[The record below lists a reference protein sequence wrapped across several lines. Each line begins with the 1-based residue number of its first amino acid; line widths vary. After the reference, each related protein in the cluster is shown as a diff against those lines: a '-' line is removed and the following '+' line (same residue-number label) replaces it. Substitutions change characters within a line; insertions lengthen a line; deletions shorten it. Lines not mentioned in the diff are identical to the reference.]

1 MRKKGELEE
10 MGMRIRMWRKD
21 RGLRANELAR
31 KLKISGGSLSEIEN
45 GKSFPSA
52 LTLANMHLNTNLN
65 VGYVLTG
72 QMDHEKTGYKTLRTL
87 LIEVDADIDHVILK
101 NRKTA

>member
-52 LTLANMHLNTNLN
+52 PTLASMHLNTDLN

-72 QMDHEKTGYKTLRTL
+72 QVASNLKKTPRTL
-87 LIEVDADIDHVILK
+87 LVEIDANIDHVILK
-101 NRKTA
+101 NRKNA

>member
-1 MRKKGELEE
+1 

-52 LTLANMHLNTNLN
+52 PTLASMHLNTDLN

-72 QMDHEKTGYKTLRTL
+72 QAAKNLKKTPRTL
-87 LIEVDADIDHVILK
+87 LVEIDANIDHVVLK
-101 NRKTA
+101 NRKNA

>member
-1 MRKKGELEE
+1 MRRNIEFEDLGK
-10 MGMRIRMWRKD
+10 RIRNWRKD
-21 RGLRANELAR
+21 QGLKAKELAL

>member
-1 MRKKGELEE
+1 
-10 MGMRIRMWRKD
+10 MRIRMWRKD

-52 LTLANMHLNTNLN
+52 PTLASMHLNTDLN

-72 QMDHEKTGYKTLRTL
+72 QAAKNLKKTPRTL
-87 LIEVDADIDHVILK
+87 LVEIDANIDHVVLK
-101 NRKTA
+101 NRKNA